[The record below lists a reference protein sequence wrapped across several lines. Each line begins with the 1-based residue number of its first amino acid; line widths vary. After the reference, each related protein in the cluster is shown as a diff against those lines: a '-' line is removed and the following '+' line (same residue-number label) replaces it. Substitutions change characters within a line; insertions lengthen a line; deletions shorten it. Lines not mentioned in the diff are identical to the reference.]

1 MSVPRARLFS
11 LAEEGRKLM
20 AAESIWT
27 QQGIWR
33 KGRRSLSG
41 DVPYLFEKDKREIDR
56 LNRQHFLLKLAA
68 GGQNY
73 FVPVTKP
80 RRILDVASGTGIWGR
95 EVARHFGQAVVWN
108 LDKDEAVYQQAQ
120 RVSGFFPRNWRFA
133 SWSYP
138 AALPF
143 ADGFFDYVHAR
154 FMALVIPAAGWPAM
168 IREMLRVVRPGGYIG
183 LMEGGLY
190 QTVSPTMNLLQ
201 EAGIRLLSGYGLEPN
216 AGPRLAEWA
225 REAGVVNLQQRQIV
239 VGKTPKQREPFIE
252 NTCAAV
258 RDASQT
264 LLSAGAFSREGLEA
278 MQDDLPLELKA
289 VGITITFYAVYGQ
302 KPL

>member
-1 MSVPRARLFS
+1 ML
-11 LAEEGRKLM
+11 
-20 AAESIWT
+20 T
-27 QQGIWR
+27 
-33 KGRRSLSG
+33 G
-41 DVPYLFEKDKREIDR
+41 DGLPYLFEKDRREIDR
-56 LNRQHFLLKLAA
+56 LNQQHVLLRTACS
-68 GGQNY
+68 GHNY

-95 EVARHFGQAVVWN
+95 EVAKHFGQAVVWN
-108 LDKDEAVYQQAQ
+108 VDKDEAIYLQAQ
-120 RVSGFFPRNWRFA
+120 RVDGFFPRNWRFQQ
-133 SWSYP
+133 WTYP
-138 AALPF
+138 DLLPF
-143 ADGFFDYVHAR
+143 EDAIFDYVHAR
-154 FMALVIPAAGWPAM
+154 FMALVIPAARWPAM

-216 AGPRLAEWA
+216 AGPCLAEWA

-264 LLSAGAFSREGLEA
+264 LLSAGAFSREELEV

-289 VGITITFYAVYGQ
+289 AGITITFYAVYGQ